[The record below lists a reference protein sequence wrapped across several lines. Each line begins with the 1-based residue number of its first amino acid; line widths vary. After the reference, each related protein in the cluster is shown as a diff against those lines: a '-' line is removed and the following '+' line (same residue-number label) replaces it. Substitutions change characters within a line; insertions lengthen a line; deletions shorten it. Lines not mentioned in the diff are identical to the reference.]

1 MTLKTSKL
9 SSGHQIYIPDE
20 VLEEARIR
28 EGEELVL
35 RVRDGVI
42 ELVPQRLAERALDS
56 GLENL
61 REASLE
67 GIEEAW
73 DSPENEAWDEA

>member
-1 MTLKTSKL
+1 MTIKTSKL

-42 ELVPQRLAERALDS
+42 ELVPQRLAERALDP